1 MLSNHFVPVTEYSVA
16 GYFFLFMELPKTAI
30 KIANLVLE
38 FEEYTS
44 TIDEVRGLIVLT
56 DPERIKIVSILNDT
70 IQTLQNAQDEIGKQI
85 QELVNGPLDCIK
97 DLEDIIER
105 IEMNED
111 TRILVNALI
120 NRTKKEHK
128 L

>member
-1 MLSNHFVPVTEYSVA
+1 
-16 GYFFLFMELPKTAI
+16 MELPKTAI
-30 KIANLVLE
+30 KITNLVLE

-44 TIDEVRGLIVLT
+44 TIEEVRGLITIT
-56 DPERIKIVSILNDT
+56 DPERVKIVSILNDT
-70 IQTLQNAQDEIGKQI
+70 VQTLQNAQDEIGKQI
-85 QELVNGPLDCIK
+85 QELINNPLDCIK

-105 IEMNED
+105 IEMSED

>member
-30 KIANLVLE
+30 KITNLVLE

-44 TIDEVRGLIVLT
+44 TIEEVRGLITIT
-56 DPERIKIVSILNDT
+56 DPERVKIVSILNDT
-70 IQTLQNAQDEIGKQI
+70 VQTLQNAQDEIGKQI
-85 QELVNGPLDCIK
+85 QELINNPLDCIK

-105 IEMNED
+105 IEMSED

>member
-16 GYFFLFMELPKTAI
+16 GYFFLFMELPEKAI
-30 KIANLVLE
+30 KITNLVLE

-44 TIDEVRGLIVLT
+44 TIEEVRGLITLT
-56 DPERIKIVSILNDT
+56 DPDRVKIVNILNDT
-70 IQTLQNAQDEIGKQI
+70 VQTLQSAQDEIGKQI
-85 QELVNGPLDCIK
+85 QDLVNSPLDCIK

-105 IEMNED
+105 IEMSED

>member
-1 MLSNHFVPVTEYSVA
+1 MLSNHFAPVTEYSVA
-16 GYFFLFMELPKTAI
+16 GYFFLFMELPKKAV
-30 KIANLVLE
+30 KITNLVLE

-44 TIDEVRGLIVLT
+44 TIEEVRGLINLT
-56 DPERIKIVSILNDT
+56 DPEKVKIISILNDT
-70 IQTLQNAQDEIGKQI
+70 IQALQNAQDEIGKQV
-85 QELVNGPLDCIK
+85 QELINSPLDCIK

>member
-1 MLSNHFVPVTEYSVA
+1 VLSNHFVPVTEYSVA
-16 GYFFLFMELPKTAI
+16 GYFFLFMELPEKAI
-30 KIANLVLE
+30 KITNLVLE

-44 TIDEVRGLIVLT
+44 TIEEVRGLITLT
-56 DPERIKIVSILNDT
+56 DPDRVKIVNILNDT
-70 IQTLQNAQDEIGKQI
+70 IQTLQSAQDEIGKQI
-85 QELVNGPLDCIK
+85 QDLVNSPLDCIK

-105 IEMNED
+105 IEMSED

>member
-1 MLSNHFVPVTEYSVA
+1 
-16 GYFFLFMELPKTAI
+16 MELPEKAI
-30 KIANLVLE
+30 KITNLVLE

-44 TIDEVRGLIVLT
+44 TIEEVRGLITLT
-56 DPERIKIVSILNDT
+56 DPDRVKIVNILNDT
-70 IQTLQNAQDEIGKQI
+70 IQTLQSAQDEIGKQI
-85 QELVNGPLDCIK
+85 QDLVNSPLDCIK

-105 IEMNED
+105 IEMSED

>member
-16 GYFFLFMELPKTAI
+16 GYFFLFMELPEKAI

-44 TIDEVRGLIVLT
+44 TIDEVRGLIILT
-56 DPERIKIVSILNDT
+56 DPEKVKIVSILNDT
-70 IQTLQNAQDEIGKQI
+70 IQTLQNAQDEIGKQV
-85 QELVNGPLDCIK
+85 QELINSPLDCIK

-105 IEMNED
+105 IEMSED

>member
-1 MLSNHFVPVTEYSVA
+1 
-16 GYFFLFMELPKTAI
+16 MELPKKAV
-30 KIANLVLE
+30 KITNLVLE

-44 TIDEVRGLIVLT
+44 TIEEVRGLINLT
-56 DPERIKIVSILNDT
+56 DPEKVKIISILNDT
-70 IQTLQNAQDEIGKQI
+70 IQALQNAQDEIGKQV
-85 QELVNGPLDCIK
+85 QELINSPLDCIK

>member
-1 MLSNHFVPVTEYSVA
+1 
-16 GYFFLFMELPKTAI
+16 MELPEKAI
-30 KIANLVLE
+30 KITNLVLE

-44 TIDEVRGLIVLT
+44 TIEEVRGLITLT
-56 DPERIKIVSILNDT
+56 DPDRVKIVNILNDT
-70 IQTLQNAQDEIGKQI
+70 VQTLQSAQDEIGKQI
-85 QELVNGPLDCIK
+85 QDLVNSPLDCIK

-105 IEMNED
+105 IEMSED

>member
-1 MLSNHFVPVTEYSVA
+1 
-16 GYFFLFMELPKTAI
+16 MELPKTAI
-30 KIANLVLE
+30 KITNLVLE

-44 TIDEVRGLIVLT
+44 TIEEVRGLITLT
-56 DPERIKIVSILNDT
+56 DPDRVKIVNILNDT
-70 IQTLQNAQDEIGKQI
+70 VQTLQSAQDEIGKQI
-85 QELVNGPLDCIK
+85 QDLVNSPLDCIK

-105 IEMNED
+105 IEMSED

>member
-1 MLSNHFVPVTEYSVA
+1 
-16 GYFFLFMELPKTAI
+16 MELPKKAV
-30 KIANLVLE
+30 KITNLVLE

-44 TIDEVRGLIVLT
+44 TIEEVRGLINLT
-56 DPERIKIVSILNDT
+56 DPERVKIVSILNET
-70 IQTLQNAQDEIGKQI
+70 IQTLQNAQDEIGKQV
-85 QELVNGPLDCIK
+85 QELINSPLDCIK

>member
-1 MLSNHFVPVTEYSVA
+1 
-16 GYFFLFMELPKTAI
+16 MELPKTAI
-30 KIANLVLE
+30 KITNLVLE

-44 TIDEVRGLIVLT
+44 TIEEVRGLITLT
-56 DPERIKIVSILNDT
+56 DPDRVKIVNILNDT
-70 IQTLQNAQDEIGKQI
+70 VQTLQSAQDEQI
-85 QELVNGPLDCIK
+85 QDLVNSPLDCIK

-105 IEMNED
+105 IEMSED